1 MYDIII
7 VGAGP
12 AGLTAAIYARR
23 AEKSVLLIEK
33 ECFGGQITKSPRVE
47 NYPGSRSLSGAELG
61 DMLFEHA
68 TDLGAE
74 IELDTV
80 IGIDGKKGDITV
92 RCEGGEHQAKSVI
105 IATGST
111 HRRLGLYNEEKF
123 IGEGISFCAVCDGA
137 FYKDKK
143 VIVVGGGN
151 SALQEA
157 ILLSETARE
166 VVIVQNLGEVTGE
179 KSLKT
184 VLDARDNVRFILG
197 AQVYGILEEDGKF
210 AGIIYQDID
219 GKFMLGADGMFVAI
233 GQVPQCEAFADVVT
247 LNRWGYVEADE
258 DCLPESKI
266 EGVFVAGDCRTKSVR
281 QVTTATADGAV
292 AALAACKFVDDLNL
306 RRI

>member
-61 DMLFEHA
+61 DLLFEHA

-92 RCEGGEHQAKSVI
+92 RCEGGEYTAKAVI

-151 SALQEA
+151 TALQEA
-157 ILLSETARE
+157 ILLSETARPAKPL
-166 VVIVQNLGEVTGE
+166 NVTRTNNNI
-179 KSLKT
+179 KSFL
-184 VLDARDNVRFILG
+184 NFILH
-197 AQVYGILEEDGKF
+197 LF
-210 AGIIYQDID
+210 
-219 GKFMLGADGMFVAI
+219 
-233 GQVPQCEAFADVVT
+233 
-247 LNRWGYVEADE
+247 
-258 DCLPESKI
+258 
-266 EGVFVAGDCRTKSVR
+266 
-281 QVTTATADGAV
+281 
-292 AALAACKFVDDLNL
+292 
-306 RRI
+306 